1 MTNREL
7 YGIIERLGMVEED
20 NGLTLE
26 HFVEEVSTDLVSTI
40 VFVDELTLYNDLET
54 IKKLLV
60 AVIYTNREV
69 N

>member
-7 YGIIERLGMVEED
+7 YGIMERLGMVEEA
-20 NGLTLE
+20 NGLTPE

-40 VFVDELTLYNDLET
+40 VFVDELTIYNDLET

-60 AVIYTNREV
+60 AIIYTNREV

>member
-1 MTNREL
+1 
-7 YGIIERLGMVEED
+7 MVEED
-20 NGLTLE
+20 NGLTPE

-40 VFVDELTLYNDLET
+40 VFVDELTIYNDLET

-60 AVIYTNREV
+60 AIIYTNREV